1 MTLVKFQLMDL
12 IGSIKVH
19 CLLCGLYFEDFL
31 LLGFSPLLSCYF
43 MTFVCPP
50 LGELFYGWTFIYW
63 VVYYQTIPIETQ

>member
-43 MTFVCPP
+43 MTFLSV
-50 LGELFYGWTFIYW
+50 LH
-63 VVYYQTIPIETQ
+63 